1 MQGDQVLRSDSKLPQ
16 IDDYYDVVIVGA
28 GITGAGI
35 FRDLALHGLKVLL
48 IDKKDFSSQTS
59 QSSSKMLHGGIRY
72 LENFDFALVWEALRE
87 KNFWIKRAPH
97 LCYEDSFYLPIFKN
111 SARPLWMI
119 RIGLWLYDFL
129 SSFKNSPHRILNREE
144 TLSQI
149 PGLKSR
155 ELSGAGIYYDAVM
168 DDVKITL
175 EVIYDGLIEKNCEAL
190 NYVAMTKFTNSNDIN
205 TLKLKDELTGEE
217 KTITCRE
224 TVFAT
229 GPFTDQLMSQ
239 LGTIPWTPRLLP
251 SKGSHLW
258 LEKNKINIKHP
269 MVLNDKDGRVIFV
282 IPHEKAILVGT
293 TEEKSDSDFF
303 DIQISD
309 HETQY
314 LLDHLNMYFPQANVT
329 RDDIISSFAG
339 IRPLVMEGDSSDRGK
354 TSREHKVF
362 QPFHN
367 LHVIIGGKYT
377 TFRVMGQDISR
388 SICSTFNIAYN
399 SSASTKALRKKSI
412 VSAFNESNKEI
423 SRERLEQIINTEYVR
438 TKDDLMSRRLGLQNT
453 GAWKYTPSLDQF
465 YKDYKDIIDRL
476 K

>member
-1 MQGDQVLRSDSKLPQ
+1 MQGGLDLSSDSKLPH
-16 IDDYYDVVIVGA
+16 IDDHYDVVIVGA

-35 FRDLALHGLKVLL
+35 FRDLALHGLKVLF

-72 LENFDFALVWEALRE
+72 LENFDFALVWEALHE

-119 RIGLWLYDFL
+119 RIGLWVYDFL

-144 TLSQI
+144 TLRQI
-149 PGLKSR
+149 PGLKSK
-155 ELSGAGIYYDAVM
+155 ELSGAGVYYDAVM

-175 EVIYDGLIEKNCEAL
+175 EVIYDGLIEENCEAL
-190 NYVAMTKFTNSNDIN
+190 NYVGMTEFTNTGETN
-205 TLKLKDELTGEE
+205 TLKLKDELTGDE
-217 KTITCRE
+217 KTVTCNE

-229 GPFTDQLMSQ
+229 GPFTDQLMAQ
-239 LGTIPWTPRLLP
+239 LGTVPWTPRLLP

-258 LEKNKINIKHP
+258 LKKDKVNIKHP

-282 IPHEKAILVGT
+282 IPHEEAILVGT
-293 TEEKSDSDFF
+293 TEEQSDSNFF

-309 HETQY
+309 NETEY
-314 LLDHLNMYFPQANVT
+314 LLKHLNEYFPEANVSK
-329 RDDIISSFAG
+329 DDIISSFAG
-339 IRPLVMEGDSSDRGK
+339 IRPLVMEGDTNDRGK

-388 SICSTFNIAYN
+388 SICSTFNVAYN
-399 SSASTKALRKKSI
+399 SSVSTKALRQRSI
-412 VSAFNESNKEI
+412 VSAFNERRREI

-438 TKDDLMSRRLGLQNT
+438 TKDDLMTRRLGLQNT
-453 GAWKYTPSLDQF
+453 GAWKFTPSLDQF
-465 YKDYKDIIDRL
+465 YSDYKDILDTLR
-476 K
+476 